1 MFNDKYVSEVEN
13 GIHFVGFVEDFDSNS
28 VIVSGLV
35 EDEEREV
42 IFSVACMEIL
52 TFTEVLE
59 EKVFVESAKV
69 ILRDSVN
76 TVDIAKLEDLLAR
89 IVPSSKEI
97 DAESLE
103 LYVKDIRKEFFAL
116 RLLSDDWDSLSVLD
130 ENLLFVQLA
139 NGG

>member
-1 MFNDKYVSEVEN
+1 MINDEYVSEVEN
-13 GIHFVGFVEDFDSNS
+13 GIHFVGFIEDFESNS

-42 IFSVACMEIL
+42 MFSVVCMEIL

-69 ILRDSVN
+69 ILGDSVN
-76 TVDIAKLEDLLAR
+76 TLDIAKLEDLLAR

-103 LYVKDIRKEFFAL
+103 LYVKDIRKEFFA
-116 RLLSDDWDSLSVLD
+116 
-130 ENLLFVQLA
+130 
-139 NGG
+139 